1 MGGVLAGVLVMGH
14 GSDPSNAS
22 PRGGDASSTSTSA
35 DTAPT
40 TSAPSTS
47 TSISTPATTTP
58 TVATTTTVTAAS
70 STAPVASTA
79 TTVPVAPA
87 TSAASL
93 SAVAGKTILIDP
105 GHNGQ
110 NYAHASVINRLVN
123 IGTQMR
129 ACDTTG
135 TATNDGYSETAY
147 NLDVALKLRTILE
160 GAGAHVVM
168 TRTDNNGVGPC
179 IDQRAKIGN
188 DAHAAVGISI
198 HADGGPPTGR
208 GFHVIFPKS
217 VVGLT
222 APIYANSKRLAL
234 DVRAAYAAG
243 SGMPITTYL
252 AGGGL
257 SERSDLGGLN
267 LSTIPKVFI
276 ETGNMRNATDA
287 ALLKSDAFRQR
298 AAMAI
303 ANGLASYLA
312 GR

>member
-1 MGGVLAGVLVMGH
+1 VVT
-14 GSDPSNAS
+14 
-22 PRGGDASSTSTSA
+22 TST
-35 DTAPT
+35 
-40 TSAPSTS
+40 
-47 TSISTPATTTP
+47 
-58 TVATTTTVTAAS
+58 TVAATN
-70 STAPVASTA
+70 STVASTSPQAASNA
-79 TTVPVAPA
+79 TTLPAVPAA
-87 TSAASL
+87 SAASL
-93 SAVAGKTILIDP
+93 SAVAGKTILVDP

-123 IGTQMR
+123 IGTQWR

-135 TATNDGYSETAY
+135 TATNDGYSEASYT
-147 NLDVALKLRTILE
+147 LDVSLKLRAILE
-160 GAGAHVVM
+160 SAGAHVVM

-198 HADGGPPTGR
+198 HADGGPATGR

-217 VVGLT
+217 ILGLT
-222 APIYANSKRLAL
+222 EPIAASSKRLAL

-303 ANGLASYLA
+303 ANGLAAYLA